1 MPIRRSRR
9 LQRSHGS
16 AAQENGGDPLAQ
28 AGSGPP
34 NLTEGAES
42 ASQTSVNDTGQTL
55 TESPSLNPP
64 SGVDTGPAAP
74 SPTSGNDQHA
84 INMAVAG
91 GSSQQ
96 RRHVVMAP
104 PTVNPVSHG
113 ISGTSGSPPSQQNL
127 LPVYS
132 LNFQPPSR
140 GGTNLSFLE
149 ATPVPTRRRA
159 VQQYQPFHTHAGGT
173 GGYSG
178 GRTPIPAE
186 AASGIPD
193 EVVGNGLVRWDPDPH
208 AKSLYEEI
216 FGSREFAEPLS
227 TPKREVG
234 MLAQRLTKLL
244 PEFVPDSGDPESYL
258 RTTLDFIEQT
268 ALQNFPHE
276 ILGSLRKALGIGT
289 PTGCVLDGCLDQA
302 KESAR
307 TILRE
312 QGRSEVEIRREMN
325 VRNPMVAEYLVV
337 KLIRAVINSFSR
349 RETAFEVREK
359 LRKLEF
365 DPHEEAIMTFMH
377 RVQVI
382 RHQARVKGITLDDT
396 YLGQEIAE
404 AMPEM
409 VPTRSGGN
417 FQLRGEMRTFA
428 QDNPM
433 ANEAILSTRLR
444 QLVKH
449 FGLKVAVDQSDEI
462 PTKPRIRQVGAKRGK
477 DEGRTREKRF
487 PARNPVTPEQ
497 ADEILSGQEDLTER
511 PCAICSKYN
520 PSVKMR
526 HSADR
531 CWDNPANAKDKPHW
545 LQTKKPRPTI
555 RSIRIGS
562 VGGSGN
568 ELRVELGEDLHALV
582 DTGAT
587 VSLIQPNAKGKVE
600 VLSEKEFRE
609 KLYLADGKTFMT
621 ATEKIRARVKDVN
634 GVETEMEF
642 IVTPDIQEEAI
653 IGMDVLGK
661 ETGFAILPESK
672 RLQMGKV
679 EFLLTEGKREREIR
693 QIDPEDPL
701 RGEEEYGVPP
711 LPETRKERDHR
722 KKTWKTA
729 LDHDPRQDPNYQET
743 SDERLGVIWTELQ
756 VESHPKSIGLSNR
769 MKKRLRRVLKKYG
782 HVFRDKVCP
791 IDPRFGTHKIVL
803 KAGTHPRSS
812 RQYRLKPKQREA
824 VIEFVDKMTKAGL
837 IRDAASPWNSPL
849 LAVPKSDGTDRICFD
864 ARKLNEGTVKD
875 EYPVSNANEC
885 LRRLKGSTVFSIG
898 DLLSGYWQ
906 IRMDEDSIYLTAFSS
921 PHGQHEHLVMPMG
934 LVNAVNTFCRVMNN
948 VGEDLI
954 QLFLVTYIDDWMIN
968 FRPQEDGE
976 EGRDPLEVHLEQIE
990 AWLSKLSRAGLAL
1003 KAKKTKLLLSEVT
1016 FLGHVI
1022 NAEGMHMDPAKIQKI
1037 LKAPLPNSKTAVRGW
1052 LGLVNFYRQYIKNI
1066 SKTLAPLYDLTVK
1079 EGPEKLTIAPDSPAA
1094 EAMKTIKEVL
1104 TSEPIV
1110 LAHPDFEKLFTIETD
1125 GSVEG
1130 LGAVLTQEGRVIE
1143 YASRRLTKAESNY
1156 TTRELECL
1164 ALLFGVR
1171 KFHHYLGTRFTAVV
1185 DHKNLLN
1192 LQSYVKHNRRLARW
1206 AVALSEYDIQLEY
1219 RKGKEHV
1226 PADFMSRL
1234 PSYGEGKALEGGN
1247 SYGEDKT
1254 PEGENLHLR
1263 RFWVA
1268 EKTEDPSE
1276 NEENREEKE
1285 DEDKP
1290 KQIIRVVTRAQR
1302 KKEVQDPSRPPMA
1315 EKEKSIEVT
1324 TVEQPITE
1332 IEIVQAQKEC
1342 KAAQEILAD
1351 LEIENESERKLRW
1364 SYLYGKRGNMLV
1376 YQGIRT
1382 PGDPESELANRIYI
1396 PENLRHRLMW
1406 HFHNHALGGHRG
1418 HEAMYFDICQRF
1430 YWNGM
1435 YADVKAYV
1443 RNCQPCRQAK
1453 ATQTSRRDR
1462 LKRSINRVPFSV
1474 LFVDHVEV
1482 PAENP
1487 FGYTHIL
1494 TMMDGFTKFL
1504 IAEPVTGTDAWKT
1517 EAVVWDR
1524 VVCALGRI
1532 PEVIVCDNGFDSVE
1546 WRKFCSDLGATPSL
1560 TAPYNPRANS
1570 VERPHRFLKALFRIN
1585 AQAMGQQSWP
1595 MLVQTEVR
1603 AYNSLAT
1610 ESKLSPFE
1618 VLMGYQPETPI
1629 ERILFPARKVWENW
1643 EAETHFSQL
1652 VFHLR
1657 NQRGKH
1663 TNRMVKVADADIEKA
1678 VRDPK
1683 RFSAKI
1689 EAGDLVLMQQT
1700 KMGSR
1705 VAGTATKL
1713 FMQNTGPH
1721 KVIKRIAG
1729 SDMFEIELGDSK
1741 IKRKVQGERL
1751 WKLPPSCREPFP
1763 HRMHWVLE
1771 GSKDQSGWIVVAHHN
1786 IGDVVAFQPIEGK
1799 RFQGLNIQLGVI
1811 VAIRLQEEEKP
1822 ITVHLMGIQTAN
1834 LKDQHAHRRKWHL
1847 IMVKDGVETV
1857 TPGITKRSTRQKT
1870 AGRVTANIDYKD
1882 MLRIPPIQ
1890 LNPDGSLSAQ
1900 SCDAVRKEMKARK
1913 EKGEDGKDQK
1923 KWFRAIRTEEPM
1935 KKKRKIEKE
1944 RKWEQVPRGEKLRC
1958 LELATAE
1965 LKAEMK
1971 NLNDRIR
1978 LSKEWKKF

>member
-1 MPIRRSRR
+1 MNQPG
-9 LQRSHGS
+9 L
-16 AAQENGGDPLAQ
+16 
-28 AGSGPP
+28 
-34 NLTEGAES
+34 
-42 ASQTSVNDTGQTL
+42 V
-55 TESPSLNPP
+55 
-64 SGVDTGPAAP
+64 
-74 SPTSGNDQHA
+74 
-84 INMAVAG
+84 
-91 GSSQQ
+91 
-96 RRHVVMAP
+96 
-104 PTVNPVSHG
+104 
-113 ISGTSGSPPSQQNL
+113 
-127 LPVYS
+127 PVYS

-140 GGTNLSFLE
+140 GGANLSFME
-149 ATPVPTRRRA
+149 ATPAPTPHRA
-159 VQQYQPFHTHAGGT
+159 VQQYHPFHAQAGGT
-173 GGYSG
+173 GGYSAG
-178 GRTPIPAE
+178 MTPMPAG
-186 AASGIPD
+186 AASGRPI
-193 EVVGNGLVRWDPDPH
+193 EGVGNGLVQWDPDPH

-216 FGSREFAEPLS
+216 FEGNRAYAEPLS

-234 MLAQRLTKLL
+234 MLAQRLTNLL
-244 PEFVPDSGDPESYL
+244 PVFIPDSGDPESYL
-258 RTTLDFIEQT
+258 RTTLGYIEQT
-268 ALQNFPHE
+268 ALHNFPHE
-276 ILGSLRKALGIGT
+276 ILGSLQKALGIGT
-289 PTGCVLDGCLDQA
+289 PAGCVLDGCLDQA
-302 KESAR
+302 KETAR
-307 TILRE
+307 TILRG
-312 QGRSEVEIRREMN
+312 QGRTEVDIRREMN

-349 RETAFEVREK
+349 RETAFEIRER

-382 RHQARVKGITLDDT
+382 RHQARVKGIILDDT

-409 VPTRSGGN
+409 VPTRSGGS
-417 FQLRGEMRTFA
+417 FQLRGQMRTFA
-428 QDNPM
+428 QETPM

-444 QLVKH
+444 QLVRH
-449 FGLKVAVDQSDEI
+449 FGLNVAVDQSEEI
-462 PTKPRIRQVGAKRGK
+462 PTKPKIRQVGAERGR
-477 DEGRTREKRF
+477 DEGGTRKKKY
-487 PARNPVTPEQ
+487 PTRNPVTPEQ
-497 ADEILSGQEDLTER
+497 AEEILSGQDDVTRR
-511 PCAICSKYN
+511 PCVICSKYN
-520 PSVKMR
+520 PSFKLR
-526 HSADR
+526 HSAEI

-568 ELRVELGEDLHALV
+568 ELRVKLGAGLHALV

-587 VSLIQPNAKGKVE
+587 VSLLQPNAKNKVKII
-600 VLSEKEFRE
+600 SEEEFRE
-609 KLYLADGKTFMT
+609 KMYLADGKTFMT
-621 ATEKIRARVKDVN
+621 ATEKVKAQVEDAN
-634 GVETEMEF
+634 GLETEMEF
-642 IVTPDIQEEAI
+642 IITPDLQEEAI
-653 IGMDVLGK
+653 LGMDVLGK
-661 ETGFAILPESK
+661 ETGFAILPE
-672 RLQMGKV
+672 
-679 EFLLTEGKREREIR
+679 RERLKIGKTEFQLMKKKSGPEIR
-693 QIDPEDPL
+693 RIDPEDPL
-701 RGEEEYGVPP
+701 REEEEYGVPP
-711 LPETRKERDHR
+711 LPETREARDQR

-729 LDHDPRQDPNYQET
+729 LDHDPRKDPNYRET
-743 SDERLGVIWTELQ
+743 SDERLQIIWEELQ
-756 VESHPKSIGLSNR
+756 IGSHPKSIRLS
-769 MKKRLRRVLKKYG
+769 KTVEKRLRQLLKKYG
-782 HVFRDKVCP
+782 HVFRDEVCP
-791 IDPRFGTHKIVL
+791 IEPRFGTHKIIL
-803 KAGTHPRSS
+803 KEGTHPRSI

-824 VIEFVDKMTKAGL
+824 VIKFADKMKKAGL

-864 ARKLNEGTVKD
+864 ARKLNEVTVKD

-885 LRRLKGSTVFSIG
+885 LRRLKGSQIFSIG

-921 PHGQHEHLVMPMG
+921 PYGQHEHLVMPMG

-954 QLFLVTYIDDWMIN
+954 HLFLITYIDDWMIN
-968 FRPQEDGE
+968 FRPQQDGE
-976 EGRDPLEVHLEQIE
+976 KDRDPLEIHLEQIE

-1003 KAKKTKLLLSEVT
+1003 KAKKTKLLLSEVK

-1037 LKAPLPNSKTAVRGW
+1037 IKAPLPNSKTAVRGW

-1094 EAMKTIKEVL
+1094 EAMKTIKEIL
-1104 TSEPIV
+1104 TTEPIV
-1110 LAHPDFEKLFTIETD
+1110 LAHPDFEKQFTIETD

-1130 LGAVLTQEGRVIE
+1130 LGAVLTQEGKVIE

-1171 KFHHYLGTRFTAVV
+1171 KFHHYLGTKFTAVV

-1219 RKGKEHV
+1219 RKGKDHV

-1234 PSYGEGKALEGGN
+1234 PSYGE
-1247 SYGEDKT
+1247 DKT
-1254 PEGENLHLR
+1254 HEGENLHLR
-1263 RFWVA
+1263 SFWVA
-1268 EKTEDPSE
+1268 GETEDPNE
-1276 NEENREEKE
+1276 NEENRDEKE
-1285 DEDKP
+1285 DSDKP
-1290 KQIIRVVTRAQR
+1290 KQKIRVVTRAQR
-1302 KKEVQDPSRPPMA
+1302 KKEMQGQSRPPIA
-1315 EKEKSIEVT
+1315 EEEKSIEVT
-1324 TVEQPITE
+1324 SVEQPITE
-1332 IEIVQAQKEC
+1332 IEIVKAQKEC

-1351 LEIENESERKLRW
+1351 LEIKNESERKLRW
-1364 SYLYGKRGNMLV
+1364 SYLYGTKGNLLV

-1382 PGDPESELANRIYI
+1382 PGDPDSELANRIYI
-1396 PENLRHRLMW
+1396 PENLRRRLMW

-1418 HEAMYFDICQRF
+1418 HETMYFDICQRF

-1443 RNCQPCRQAK
+1443 KNCQPCRQAK

-1462 LKRSINRVPFSV
+1462 LKRSVNRVPFSV
-1474 LFVDHVEV
+1474 LFVDHVEI

-1532 PEVIVCDNGFDSVE
+1532 PEVIVCDNGFDSVD
-1546 WRKFCSDLGATPSL
+1546 WRKFCSDIGATPSL

-1610 ESKLSPFE
+1610 ETKLSPFE

-1629 ERILFPARKVWENW
+1629 ERILFPARKVWETW
-1643 EAETHFSQL
+1643 DAETHFSQL

-1663 TNRMVKVADADIEKA
+1663 TDRMVRVADADIEKA
-1678 VRDPK
+1678 IRDPK

-1700 KMGSR
+1700 KLGSR
-1705 VAGTATKL
+1705 TAGTATKL
-1713 FMQNTGPH
+1713 FMQTTGPH
-1721 KVIKRIAG
+1721 TVTRRIEG
-1729 SDMFEIELGDSK
+1729 TDMFEIQLGDSQ

-1751 WKLPPSCREPFP
+1751 RKLPPSVREPFP
-1763 HRMHWVLE
+1763 HRLHWVLE
-1771 GSKDQSGWIVVAHHN
+1771 GSEDRSGWAVVAHHN
-1786 IGDVVAFQPIEGK
+1786 IGDVIAFPPIEGK
-1799 RFQGLNIQLGVI
+1799 RFQGLNVQLGVI

-1822 ITVHLMGIQTAN
+1822 ITVHLMGVQTKN
-1834 LKDQHAHRRKWHL
+1834 LKDQHAHRRKWQL
-1847 IMVKDGVETV
+1847 IMLKDGIETV
-1857 TPGITKRSTRQKT
+1857 TPGSKRNTRQKT
-1870 AGRVTANIDYKD
+1870 AGRVTANVDYKD
-1882 MLRIPPIQ
+1882 LLRIPPIK
-1890 LNPDGSLSAQ
+1890 LNPDGSLTAR
-1900 SCDAVRKEMKARK
+1900 SCEEVRKEMKARK
-1913 EKGEDGKDQK
+1913 QEKGEDGKDQK

-1935 KKKRKIEKE
+1935 KKKRKIGKE
-1944 RKWEQVPRGEKLRC
+1944 SKWEQVPRGEKLRC

-1965 LKAEMK
+1965 LKAEMG